1 MPTVNCPH
9 CRFSVAHDASLAT
22 RPVTC
27 PSCNRQFVMPQM
39 KAPAPAEPA
48 PVAPAAAPPA
58 PRAPSP
64 PAAAI
69 DSPFQIDLSDESA
82 RGPAAAPPGGA
93 GAPQRR
99 THRRKDN
106 TPIIIAIGGAVAMVL
121 LGIGAVIVLT
131 LPDDKSKVES
141 KVSPEERLVGKWSG
155 KFEWDREIL
164 RGTGDER
171 LTDEQLAEAE
181 AMLKSML
188 ASKKIE
194 VDFRGDGAFDAT
206 MTGEPTIKGT
216 WKVAS
221 SSGDTIKLDFDYTTS
236 PENTL
241 DFRDIQF
248 TSKDRFVVEPS
259 DDAEMK
265 GVRMIFTRKK

>member
-1 MPTVNCPH
+1 
-9 CRFSVAHDASLAT
+9 
-22 RPVTC
+22 
-27 PSCNRQFVMPQM
+27 
-39 KAPAPAEPA
+39 
-48 PVAPAAAPPA
+48 
-58 PRAPSP
+58 
-64 PAAAI
+64 
-69 DSPFQIDLSDESA
+69 
-82 RGPAAAPPGGA
+82 
-93 GAPQRR
+93 
-99 THRRKDN
+99 
-106 TPIIIAIGGAVAMVL
+106 MVL

-181 AMLKSML
+181 AML

-206 MTGEPTIKGT
+206 RTGESTIKGT

-248 TSKDRFVVEPS
+248 TSKDRFVVESS
-259 DDAEMK
+259 DNVEMK

>member
-1 MPTVNCPH
+1 
-9 CRFSVAHDASLAT
+9 
-22 RPVTC
+22 
-27 PSCNRQFVMPQM
+27 
-39 KAPAPAEPA
+39 
-48 PVAPAAAPPA
+48 
-58 PRAPSP
+58 
-64 PAAAI
+64 
-69 DSPFQIDLSDESA
+69 
-82 RGPAAAPPGGA
+82 
-93 GAPQRR
+93 
-99 THRRKDN
+99 
-106 TPIIIAIGGAVAMVL
+106 MVL

-265 GVRMIFTRKK
+265 GVSRIFTRKK